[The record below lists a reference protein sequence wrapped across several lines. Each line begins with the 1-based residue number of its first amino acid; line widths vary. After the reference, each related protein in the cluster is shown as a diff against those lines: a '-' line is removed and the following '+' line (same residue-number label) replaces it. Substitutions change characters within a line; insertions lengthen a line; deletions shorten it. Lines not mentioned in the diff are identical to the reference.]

1 MVDFFF
7 SHIPAA
13 GSILNATAIVVGS
26 LAGLILHSRLP
37 RRFTAITFQGL
48 GLLTIFLGIFM
59 AQRTQSF
66 LVMAFSIV
74 GGAITGEFFELEDR
88 LNRLGEWT
96 KARIRS
102 KNEKFTEAFV
112 ASSLL
117 FCVGS
122 MAILG
127 AIEEGLG
134 GFPRLYVTKSLMDL
148 MGSAAMAAS
157 MGVGV
162 LFSAVPLLI
171 YQGGMTLLAGTVQTV
186 MTQPVVDEVSA
197 VGGLILLGIGISI
210 LEIKK
215 IKAINMLPALIYA
228 GILAAVFQ

>member
-1 MVDFFF
+1 
-7 SHIPAA
+7 
-13 GSILNATAIVVGS
+13 
-26 LAGLILHSRLP
+26 
-37 RRFTAITFQGL
+37 
-48 GLLTIFLGIFM
+48 M

-134 GFPRLYVTKSLMDL
+134 GFPRLYVTKSLMDF

-215 IKAINMLPALIYA
+215 IKAINMLPALLYA
-228 GILAAVFQ
+228 GILASVFQ